1 MFTTDISLAIG
12 LIPDP
17 PPTPHPF
24 PDKTAIISRQGINF
38 TQFLYI

>member
-17 PPTPHPF
+17 SPTPHPCL
-24 PDKTAIISRQGINF
+24 DKRVMISRQGINF